1 MPSPGLV
8 MNPDRAGT
16 VSTRHAGRMLC
27 REYRFKTCFFYI
39 TVLDQRFK
47 ALYSSRLAL
56 SERKLPK
63 SISLSYSTAAIL
75 LSKFSGKT
83 GKSGFNPL
91 TDPHKYQLTNPFPIT
106 AIKKPAPM
114 SRTSG
119 RRVGLIFCDCNLETL
134 PIATGNKAITP
145 VRLCL
150 LANNSFTDICFQN
163 TKSLLMTL

>member
-1 MPSPGLV
+1 

-91 TDPHKYQLTNPFPIT
+91 TDHHMHYSTIPFPTT
-106 AIKKPAPM
+106 AKKNRLRCPGHR
-114 SRTSG
+114 S
-119 RRVGLIFCDCNLETL
+119 RRVGLIFRDCNLQSF
-134 PIATGNKAITP
+134 PMATGIKTITAFRP
-145 VRLCL
+145 VECHFEI
-150 LANNSFTDICFQN
+150 SG
-163 TKSLLMTL
+163 